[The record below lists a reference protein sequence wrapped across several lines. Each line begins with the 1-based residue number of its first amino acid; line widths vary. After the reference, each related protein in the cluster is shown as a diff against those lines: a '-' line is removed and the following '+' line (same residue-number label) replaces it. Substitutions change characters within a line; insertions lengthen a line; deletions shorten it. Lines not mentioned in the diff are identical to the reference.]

1 MDFQEQMRIQ
11 SSPNT
16 LSLYPMPVSN
26 KKLFLF
32 FRGLLIV
39 LILGIVV
46 DFTLASLPGTIA
58 DLFAH
63 HYLAAFCA
71 LSILVLF
78 FIRIN
83 YFSYEDEYEIIHI
96 RSKSLIFGNLSK
108 NSLRYEFPKNLLY
121 SFDYR
126 SSILG
131 KRLTIYLRSNS
142 GVKKVRHF
150 NLSFINNKDLQ
161 YVLQS
166 MEKIV
171 ARNKAKLRN

>member
-1 MDFQEQMRIQ
+1 
-11 SSPNT
+11 
-16 LSLYPMPVSN
+16 MPVSN

-32 FRGLLIV
+32 FRVLLLL
-39 LILGIVV
+39 LILGIIA
-46 DFTLASLPGTIA
+46 DFALASLPGTIS
-58 DLFAH
+58 DLFAQ
-63 HYLAAFCA
+63 HYLAATCG
-71 LSILVLF
+71 LIILILF
-78 FIRIN
+78 FIRVN

-96 RSKSLIFGNLSK
+96 RSKSLIFGNLGK
-108 NSLRYEFPKNLLY
+108 NSLRYEFPKDLLY
-121 SFDYR
+121 NFDYR